1 MPTYTTAQYQAL
13 SAAIALG
20 ALEVEYADKK
30 VKYRSLNEMLQ
41 IQHAMA
47 LDLGLYNRGNGG
59 RVKAEFNS
67 DL

>member
-1 MPTYTTAQYQAL
+1 MPTYTIEQYQAL

-41 IQHAMA
+41 IQNAMI
-47 LDLGLYNRGNGG
+47 LDLGIGNNRS
-59 RVKAEFNS
+59 RIRATYNS

>member
-30 VKYRSLNEMLQ
+30 VKYRTLNEMLQ

-47 LDLGLYNRGNGG
+47 LDLGLYNNGKGG
-59 RVKAEFNS
+59 RVKATYNS